1 MIDLMICLECT
12 SSMTSYLG
20 RVRQML
26 ILTLMTILGRNQNTI
41 RMSVIQFRMRERR
54 DPWLT
59 NAFTSTQDI
68 NIVQQW
74 LNNIEAF
81 GGSDDECEA
90 VGKRK
95 LFPIK

>member
-1 MIDLMICLECT
+1 
-12 SSMTSYLG
+12 MTSYLG

-41 RMSVIQFRMRERR
+41 RMSVIQFRSRARHDR
-54 DPWLT
+54 WLT

-68 NIVQQW
+68 NILQQW
-74 LNNIEAF
+74 LDNIEAF

-95 LFPIK
+95 FFPIK